1 MNDFLFYSNDFLCFV
16 NNVKLLGHV
25 KLYYLSNHIISY
37 LLNITNYAI
46 IVVWLTKWISF
57 FPKLI
62 GVSNYNMKK

>member
-46 IVVWLTKWISF
+46 IVV
-57 FPKLI
+57 
-62 GVSNYNMKK
+62 